1 VTDGTLVG
9 IRNFAARVSIGFRAV
24 TLFCWWST
32 RASAGDENFSI
43 SVERKRGCSF
53 AKAVLK
59 YSSNVTDCASCD
71 ELLLRRELC

>member
-1 VTDGTLVG
+1 VTDGTFVG
-9 IRNFAARVSIGFRAV
+9 IRNLAARVSIGFRAV
-24 TLFCWWST
+24 TLFGWCST

-53 AKAVLK
+53 AKAVL
-59 YSSNVTDCASCD
+59 SVTDCARCD